1 MKKVITY
8 DLDTGLWEVR
18 AAHDEVVLSAGELQA
33 TVVTCDITCWS
44 DEQLSDFAAWD
55 RETQVFELEQ
65 LEFAEWNRQWCAE
78 RDALKAVRS

>member
-8 DLDTGLWEVR
+8 DLDTGLWSIR
-18 AAHDEVVLSAGELQA
+18 AAHDNVVLSAGELQA
-33 TVVTCDITCWS
+33 KVVTCDITDWS
-44 DEQLSDFAAWD
+44 DARLSEFAAQD
-55 RETQVFELEQ
+55 MESQVFDLEQ